1 MKPTA
6 LKRIQSR
13 LVLEAIVKAENI
25 EVSEEE
31 YTAELQKMADT
42 YKMELDK
49 IRELFGEAEKE
60 TLTEDVAIQ
69 KAVDLIV
76 KEAKEK

>member
-1 MKPTA
+1 MKGLA

-25 EVSEEE
+25 EVSDEE
-31 YTAELQKMADT
+31 YEAELQKMADT
-42 YKMELDK
+42 YKMETDK
-49 IRELFGEAEKE
+49 LKELFGDAEADALK
-60 TLTEDVAIQ
+60 EDVAIQ

-76 KEAKEK
+76 NEAKEK